1 MSETATMSTVSFLF
15 RSLAGG
21 LLVCICCAASKVAT
35 VVLAP
40 SFFAVIMVAV
50 ASIICWWIAR
60 LFVSAASI
68 VVANVATLPICGEYD
83 NNFHFFR
90 RGRCTQ
96 RFNDH
101 GDSLF
106 FPLDSLMV
114 WRSMGHFL
122 FAARMATVFIFP
134 LGCCVHRCSNRVN
147 NFFLFVPGRFLIH
160 NMLSPM

>member
-68 VVANVATLPICGEYD
+68 VVANVATLPICGKYD
-83 NNFHFFR
+83 NNFHFSVVVAAP
-90 RGRCTQ
+90 
-96 RFNDH
+96 N
-101 GDSLF
+101 
-106 FPLDSLMV
+106 V
-114 WRSMGHFL
+114 SMT
-122 FAARMATVFIFP
+122 MATV
-134 LGCCVHRCSNRVN
+134 S
-147 NFFLFVPGRFLIH
+147 FFLSIA
-160 NMLSPM
+160 